1 MRIAQSLHSSYTHTC
16 EQNAIY
22 NFSIRSFCLMQFY
35 LEKHDGGVV
44 TKNEIYHIIHTV
56 YTRFE
61 YAMEANATYKLLFHT
76 V

>member
-1 MRIAQSLHSSYTHTC
+1 
-16 EQNAIY
+16 
-22 NFSIRSFCLMQFY
+22 MQFY

-76 V
+76 VHIRELIFEMWTFICL